1 VGSFRFDLVPVP
13 ERSPIKVEF
22 AYDLNGVIRVE
33 VSQPGKNN
41 AKTVALKVADAGKKA
56 QKTKKG
62 GTTTGAP
69 ANRPDSPIVR
79 KARALLPSLSGDEQR
94 KMEDLLAKLSAATNP
109 GDQEDAEDALL
120 DLFLDHE
127 AKSAGKTTP
136 P

>member
-1 VGSFRFDLVPVP
+1 
-13 ERSPIKVEF
+13 
-22 AYDLNGVIRVE
+22 
-33 VSQPGKNN
+33 
-41 AKTVALKVADAGKKA
+41 
-56 QKTKKG
+56 
-62 GTTTGAP
+62 
-69 ANRPDSPIVR
+69 VR

-109 GDQEDAEDALL
+109 GDQENAEDALL